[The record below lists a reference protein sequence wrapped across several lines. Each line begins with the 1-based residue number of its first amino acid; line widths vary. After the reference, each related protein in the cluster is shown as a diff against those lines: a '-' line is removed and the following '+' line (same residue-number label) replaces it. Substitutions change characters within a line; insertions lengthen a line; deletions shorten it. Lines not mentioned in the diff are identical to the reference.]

1 MTFHVLVPDNVHRKA
16 IDILEASAGISVSAP
31 GRMERAA
38 LLDAVADAHA
48 LIIRSGVS
56 ADAELINKAPQ
67 LNAIARAG
75 VGVDNVDLAAASA
88 RGIVVM
94 NSPGGNTI
102 STAEHT
108 FGLMMALSRHI
119 PQGHQS
125 LAEGRWDRKAF
136 TGVELKGKTLGII
149 GLGRIGQ
156 AIATRAQAFAMEVI
170 AHDPYLPPAVAAAIN
185 APLLGLTEVFARADY
200 LTLHALVTDET
211 RGMINDETI
220 AAMKDG
226 VRIINAARGALI
238 NSDHLAA
245 ALKSGKVAGAALD
258 VYEQEPPPADHP
270 LIGLPNVV
278 HTPHLAA
285 STADAQIT
293 VAVEAAQLVVDFLLH
308 GKTANVCNP
317 AVNSS

>member
-1 MTFHVLVPDNVHRKA
+1 MTFHVLVPDSVHQKA
-16 IDILEASAGISVSAP
+16 IDILKASAGIVVSAP

-38 LLDAVADAHA
+38 LLDAVGDAQA

-56 ADAELINKAPQ
+56 ADAELIRAAPQ
-67 LNAIARAG
+67 LKAIARAG

-94 NSPGGNTI
+94 NTPGGNTI
-102 STAEHT
+102 STAEHA
-108 FGLMMALSRHI
+108 FGLMIALSRHI

-125 LAEGRWDRKAF
+125 LAQGRWDRKAF
-136 TGVELKGKTLGII
+136 SGVELKGKTLGII

-156 AIATRAQAFAMEVI
+156 AIAARAQAFEMTVI
-170 AHDPYLPPAVAAAIN
+170 AHDPYLPPAIAEAIN
-185 APLLGLTEVFARADY
+185 VPLLSLETVYARADY
-200 LTLHALVTDET
+200 LTLHAMVTDET
-211 RGMINDETI
+211 RGMINAGSI

-226 VRIINAARGALI
+226 MRIINAARGALI
-238 NSDHLAA
+238 NSDDLAA
-245 ALKSGKVAGAALD
+245 ALKKGKVAGAALD
-258 VYEQEPPPADHP
+258 VYENEPPPADHP

-293 VAVEAAQLVVDFLLH
+293 VAVEAAQLVIDFLLH
-308 GKTANVCNP
+308 GKAENVCNP
-317 AVNSS
+317 AENSS